1 MKKIVKITAVMLAA
15 LFVMAAAA
23 GCGDQKDNPTVM
35 IIGGEKVPLDEFNYF
50 YYNTKADYDGGD
62 ESFWA
67 DTDNVAKLYSD
78 VLFLLKRNRA
88 IEDMAKEYGVK
99 LDPQTK
105 NSISQ
110 YISQV
115 KKSYTDEADYY
126 SSLEAEHMS
135 ERMFNEL
142 LQTHELWQKL
152 FEHVTSEASGIIL
165 ADDRTLL
172 EDIPKNFYRAT
183 HILIMNDEGDDPAEN
198 KALAEQILSRIRA
211 GEDFETLK
219 EEYGEDQ
226 GVEGNTDGYY
236 FTHGQMIQSFENAV
250 KSLQLG
256 EISDI
261 VESVYGYH
269 IIQRLPL
276 EDEYIYR
283 YLEELRDLYMARIF
297 NEMLESKA
305 NSYEVTYT
313 EAYHELDIL
322 PNPNETNS

>member
-1 MKKIVKITAVMLAA
+1 MCIR
-15 LFVMAAAA
+15 
-23 GCGDQKDNPTVM
+23 D
-35 IIGGEKVPLDEFNYF
+35 
-50 YYNTKADYDGGD
+50 
-62 ESFWA
+62 S
-67 DTDNVAKLYSD
+67 
-78 VLFLLKRNRA
+78 
-88 IEDMAKEYGVK
+88 
-99 LDPQTK
+99 
-105 NSISQ
+105 
-110 YISQV
+110 
-115 KKSYTDEADYY
+115 
-126 SSLEAEHMS
+126 
-135 ERMFNEL
+135 
-142 LQTHELWQKL
+142 
-152 FEHVTSEASGIIL
+152 VTSEASGIIL

-276 EDEYIYR
+276 EDE
-283 YLEELRDLYMARIF
+283 
-297 NEMLESKA
+297 
-305 NSYEVTYT
+305 
-313 EAYHELDIL
+313 
-322 PNPNETNS
+322 